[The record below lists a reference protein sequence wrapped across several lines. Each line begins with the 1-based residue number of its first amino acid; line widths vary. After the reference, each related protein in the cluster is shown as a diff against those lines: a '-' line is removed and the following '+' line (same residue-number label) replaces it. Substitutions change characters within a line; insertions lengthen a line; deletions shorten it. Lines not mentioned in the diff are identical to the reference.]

1 MTVRRP
7 GETGA
12 GFFVKNFQD
21 RPKKTGRPSV
31 KHSERGEQQMQRI
44 KAPDPATEQTFTEL
58 VSEYQTSLLRMC
70 YLNLHDKGLAEDAVQ
85 ETFVK
90 AFRGWYQFRGQSSEK
105 TWLTKIAVNTCTDLQ
120 RGAWFRHTDR
130 RVTPEML
137 PEAIIQP
144 TETNLDLTLAVM
156 NLPKKYR
163 EAIMLYYYQDMDVRE
178 IGTVLGIAQSSVSN
192 RLKKGREMLRKALEG
207 RI

>member
-1 MTVRRP
+1 MEAVKDP
-7 GETGA
+7 G
-12 GFFVKNFQD
+12 
-21 RPKKTGRPSV
+21 
-31 KHSERGEQQMQRI
+31 SER
-44 KAPDPATEQTFTEL
+44 
-58 VSEYQTSLLRMC
+58 SEAIERMVKEWQLPLLRLC
-70 YLNLHDKGLAEDAVQ
+70 YIQLHDKTLAEDAVQ

-90 AFRGWYQFRGQSSEK
+90 AFRGWAQFRGQSSEK
-105 TWLTKIAVNTCTDLQ
+105 TWLTRIAVNTCKDMR
-120 RGAWFRHTDR
+120 RGAWFRHIDR

-144 TETNLDLTLAVM
+144 TEKNLDLTLALL

-192 RLKKGREMLRKALEG
+192 RLKKGRDMLRKALEG
-207 RI
+207 RDRHA

>member
-1 MTVRRP
+1 MEAVKDP
-7 GETGA
+7 GSGRNEA
-12 GFFVKNFQD
+12 IERMVKEWQ
-21 RPKKTGRPSV
+21 
-31 KHSERGEQQMQRI
+31 
-44 KAPDPATEQTFTEL
+44 L
-58 VSEYQTSLLRMC
+58 SLLRLC
-70 YLNLHDKGLAEDAVQ
+70 YIQLHDKTLAEDAVQ

-90 AFRGWYQFRGQSSEK
+90 AFRGWAQFRGQSSEK
-105 TWLTKIAVNTCTDLQ
+105 TWLTRIAVNTCKDMR
-120 RGAWFRHTDR
+120 RGAWFRHIDR

-144 TETNLDLTLAVM
+144 TEKNLDLTLALM

-192 RLKKGREMLRKALEG
+192 RLKKGRDMLRKALEG
-207 RI
+207 RDRHA

>member
-1 MTVRRP
+1 
-7 GETGA
+7 
-12 GFFVKNFQD
+12 
-21 RPKKTGRPSV
+21 
-31 KHSERGEQQMQRI
+31 
-44 KAPDPATEQTFTEL
+44 
-58 VSEYQTSLLRMC
+58 
-70 YLNLHDKGLAEDAVQ
+70 
-85 ETFVK
+85 
-90 AFRGWYQFRGQSSEK
+90 
-105 TWLTKIAVNTCTDLQ
+105 
-120 RGAWFRHTDR
+120 
-130 RVTPEML
+130 ML

-144 TETNLDLTLAVM
+144 TESNLDLTLAVM